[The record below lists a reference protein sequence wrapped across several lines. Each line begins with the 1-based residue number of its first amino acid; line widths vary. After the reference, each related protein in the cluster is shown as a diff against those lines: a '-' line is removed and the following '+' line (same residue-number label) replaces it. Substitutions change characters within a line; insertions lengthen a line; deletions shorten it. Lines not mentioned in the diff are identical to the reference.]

1 MKREERLAAGRR
13 NRAAYV
19 ERERKKPNL
28 LPAAPLTFTWKPL
41 PTPPRASSSSSSA
54 AACVSSP
61 ACASVAALPAAAN
74 FATSAACVSS
84 PACTSSAVFAFS
96 ATCASSAAAPSPVAD
111 FASAAVPVLAVVPV
125 GEDDN
130 KVMDRVE
137 EQEVEAME
145 MEDEARPA
153 PAHAFALAASA
164 DRASAARALI
174 TLAAAALPTLAL
186 ASASASGDSASEGVD
201 DRDDVEDDVEDEVGY
216 QSDEGSDTRTEGK
229 LHEDGFVIIPGKLDL
244 PDTVIRVIKA
254 VNYNQR
260 GLPAAPDPLL
270 GYDSRRMQ
278 STDARGNV
286 SWIKSLTQMVST
298 HLSRYNLMTTTSGES
313 KRLVRVHAL
322 KSTVNVGYNESETE
336 HQDGDQDRH
345 VDEPPLFMARF
356 MAGRAV
362 ADMPLSVLVALD
374 AGAKLR
380 VWPRGGGPPML
391 IRLDL
396 GEVLVFRGDLC
407 HAGLGYRVENVRVH
421 MYLYH
426 PAYRPGPSQIHACQ
440 PV

>member
-1 MKREERLAAGRR
+1 MK
-13 NRAAYV
+13 
-19 ERERKKPNL
+19 
-28 LPAAPLTFTWKPL
+28 
-41 PTPPRASSSSSSA
+41 
-54 AACVSSP
+54 
-61 ACASVAALPAAAN
+61 
-74 FATSAACVSS
+74 
-84 PACTSSAVFAFS
+84 
-96 ATCASSAAAPSPVAD
+96 
-111 FASAAVPVLAVVPV
+111 
-125 GEDDN
+125 
-130 KVMDRVE
+130 
-137 EQEVEAME
+137 
-145 MEDEARPA
+145 
-153 PAHAFALAASA
+153 
-164 DRASAARALI
+164 
-174 TLAAAALPTLAL
+174 
-186 ASASASGDSASEGVD
+186 
-201 DRDDVEDDVEDEVGY
+201 
-216 QSDEGSDTRTEGK
+216 
-229 LHEDGFVIIPGKLDL
+229 
-244 PDTVIRVIKA
+244 
-254 VNYNQR
+254 YNQL

-278 STDARGNV
+278 SIDARGNV

-322 KSTVNVGYNESETE
+322 KSTVNEGYVESETE

-356 MAGRAV
+356 MAGAGRAD